1 MKGAGSKVEGEVE
14 GEEEKG
20 REEERE
26 RGSRVGRETTGEFF
40 VWMSLSQSYFYL
52 ILTSNSSNTVS

>member
-1 MKGAGSKVEGEVE
+1 MKGVGSKVEGEVE

-26 RGSRVGRETTGEFF
+26 RGLRVGREIIGEFF
-40 VWMSLSQSYFYL
+40 VWMLLS
-52 ILTSNSSNTVS
+52 